1 MTPKE
6 RALAL
11 TPKERELAI
20 QVLDT
25 KVGTDHNILTSH
37 MRLIV
42 LECIEE
48 FRRLQGLEK
57 GASHDN

>member
-1 MTPKE
+1 
-6 RALAL
+6 
-11 TPKERELAI
+11 LAI